1 VWYDFPVDAFTATC
15 SGHAMSSAITRST
28 TARPRNV
35 AWREVQGM
43 RVGYHNKDEPTDL
56 DWSDVLAWTRDRCA
70 RPGIAKF
77 LIVTDGGGPNAK
89 QRSEFAKAVE
99 RRKTRTAIIT
109 GSAIARSIL
118 TAMQWFI
125 PTIRGFA
132 PGDIY
137 SAFAYLE
144 IAPADYEQFVAVIGE
159 LRSELAASAETS
171 QRPVTSA

>member
-1 VWYDFPVDAFTATC
+1 
-15 SGHAMSSAITRST
+15 MSSVITRSIS
-28 TARPRNV
+28 ALPRNV
-35 AWREVQGM
+35 AWREVQGI
-43 RVGYHNKDEPTDL
+43 RVAHHNKDEPTDL

-70 RPGIAKF
+70 RPGVAKF

-118 TAMQWFI
+118 TAMQWFT

-132 PGDIY
+132 PGDIDA
-137 SAFAYLE
+137 AFAYLE
-144 IAPADYEQFVAVIGE
+144 IAPADYERFVAVIGE
-159 LRSELAASAETS
+159 LRTELAASAGAS
-171 QRPVTSA
+171 QRPITSA